1 MTTIWIREF
10 TGGLDTRRM
19 PETTPG
25 GALIR
30 AVNGHIN
37 RGGEFEKRAAFVPVY
52 QLPPGATRGIARGTG
67 DDIVVFG
74 HEAEPSGLPA
84 GVKYVRLEHPTDS
97 AVALQQVLSTTSF
110 ASKLYVVALF
120 ADGSR
125 HHYYDGAYVPDWF
138 DGRAR
143 ASFRIIGGSAG
154 GSAQVDSITVDGVA
168 IIGSAV
174 AWATS
179 NVATASAVASA
190 INSFSSSPNYTA
202 VASGDRVNIVAAD
215 AGTAANGRPV
225 EVTTSGDMVVT
236 PTTDILMSGGGDTD
250 DTFIPGTYVKTV
262 GSKVY
267 SVSGPNFHFSGVAAP
282 TQWTTDAVGAGFVD
296 MSSQADGAE
305 ELQAIERYQE
315 FVAIFAQRT
324 TLIFFVDP
332 DPTLNRLVQVLNNTG
347 TRSPRSVTPFGDN
360 DIFYL
365 DESGVRSLRARDS
378 SNAAATTDIGI
389 PVDTVVIEAL
399 SALTSEQRRRVY
411 GLIEP
416 RDGRFWLCMLDRIF
430 VFSFFP
436 GSRISAWSVYEPDF
450 TIDDTAVS
458 GRRVYLRSG
467 DTIYAYGGEGAMPQ
481 YDDTEAEV
489 WLPYLDADAPE
500 RPKRWTA
507 IDAAVEGEW
516 ETRVG
521 LDPTNLGASDVVGRI
536 GETTFGN
543 LTHPAMGESTHV
555 SLRFR
560 SMGDGPAR
568 VSSAVIRAEQN
579 ES

>member
-37 RGGEFEKRAAFVPVY
+37 RGGEFEKRAAFVPTY
-52 QLPPGATRGIARGTG
+52 QLPPGETRGIARNAGG
-67 DDIVVFG
+67 GVVVFG
-74 HEAEPSGLPA
+74 HEEEPAGLPP
-84 GVKYVRLEHPTDS
+84 GVAYVRLEHPSDS
-97 AVALQQVLSTTSF
+97 SIALQQVLSTTVF
-110 ASKLYVVALF
+110 ASRLYAVGLF

-143 ASFRIIGGSAG
+143 ASFRVIGGSVA
-154 GSAQVDSITVDGVA
+154 GSAEVDEITVDGVS
-168 IIGSAV
+168 IISSGV
-174 AWATS
+174 AWTTS
-179 NVATASAVASA
+179 NVATASAIAAA
-190 INSFSSSPNYTA
+190 INGFTSSPNYTA

-215 AGTAANGRPV
+215 AGTDANGRPV
-225 EVTTSGDMVVT
+225 EIVTSGNMVVT
-236 PTTDILMSGGGDTD
+236 PTDMIEMSGGGDTD
-250 DTFIPGTYVKTV
+250 DTFIPGTYVKTI
-262 GSKVY
+262 GSKIY

-332 DPTLNRLVQVLNNTG
+332 DPTLNRQTQVLNNTG
-347 TRSPRSVTPFGDN
+347 TLSPRSVTPFGDN
-360 DIFYL
+360 DLFYL
-365 DESGVRSLRARDS
+365 DESGIRSLRARDS

-416 RDGRFWLCMLDRIF
+416 RDGRFWLCMLDQIF

-436 GSRISAWSVYEPDF
+436 GSRISAWSIYEPGF
-450 TIDDTAVS
+450 TIDDVAVS
-458 GRRVYLRSG
+458 DRRVYLRSG
-467 DTIYAYGGEGAMPQ
+467 DTIYVYGGEGNVPE
-481 YDDTEAEV
+481 YDDAEAEV
-489 WLPYLDADAPE
+489 WLPYLDAEAPE
-500 RPKRWTA
+500 RPKRWNA

-560 SMGDGPAR
+560 SLGNGPAR

-579 ES
+579 ER